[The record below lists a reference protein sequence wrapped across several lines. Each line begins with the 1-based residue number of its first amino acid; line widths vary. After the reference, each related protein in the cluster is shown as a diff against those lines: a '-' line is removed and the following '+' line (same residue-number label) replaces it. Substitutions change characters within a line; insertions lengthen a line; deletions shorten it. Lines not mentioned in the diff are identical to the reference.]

1 MCYVPMTLQ
10 QARHQSDTE
19 GNTSER
25 QTAIDAEDVHVT
37 YDDGTEA
44 VQGVSLDVEDG
55 EFFGFLG
62 PNGAGKTTTIKTLVT
77 LLHPTEGSVR
87 INGYDTKTEPQAV
100 RESIGYMAQETSI
113 DFELTPRENLRVA
126 CRMYGVPREDRE
138 ERIEELLDLVDLQD
152 VADKRAETF
161 SGGMQKRLDTATV
174 LVHRPPVVFLD
185 EPTTGLDPEA
195 RLRVWNYFEKINDRG
210 TTVFLTTQ
218 YLEEANE
225 LCDRLAILQ
234 DGQITHTGT
243 PDELKSA
250 IGTETVTLTLQD
262 SSEANQRR
270 AMDTVRRLS
279 TLDAVAIERTA
290 DGLTIEADNVRSATS
305 DLFTELAAANITIT
319 DFDIRSP
326 TLDDV
331 FLTLAGEDDVGANGV
346 AGDTVRSQEVS
357 R

>member
-1 MCYVPMTLQ
+1 MVLQ
-10 QARHQSDTE
+10 QAEHETEHETEASKRH
-19 GNTSER
+19 
-25 QTAIDAEDVHVT
+25 TAIDADDVHVT

-44 VQGVSLDVEDG
+44 VRGVSLDVEEG

-77 LLHPTEGSVR
+77 LLYPTQGSVR
-87 INGYDTKTEPQAV
+87 INGYDTKVDPQAV

-113 DFELTPRENLRVA
+113 DFDLTPRENLRVA
-126 CRMYGVPREDRE
+126 CRTYGVPREERAD
-138 ERIEELLDLVDLQD
+138 RIEELLDLVDLRD

-195 RLRVWNYFEKINDRG
+195 RLRVWNYFEKINEQG

-225 LCDRLAILQ
+225 LCDRLAIIQ
-234 DGQITHTGT
+234 NGQITHTGT
-243 PDELKSA
+243 PDALKSA
-250 IGTETVTLTLQD
+250 VGTETVTLALENP
-262 SSEANQRR
+262 SKENRRR
-270 AMDTVRRLS
+270 ARNTVRQINA
-279 TLDAVAIERTA
+279 LDATAIQRTPN
-290 DGLTIEADNVRSATS
+290 GLAIEADNARSATS
-305 DLFTELAAANITIT
+305 ELFSELSAADITIA
-319 DFDIRSP
+319 DFDIQSP

-331 FLTLAGEDDVGANGV
+331 FLTLAGEQDVGENGV
-346 AGDTVRSQEVS
+346 GNETTSVQEVV

>member
-1 MCYVPMTLQ
+1 MVVQ
-10 QARHQSDTE
+10 QAQHQSVSDTD
-19 GNTSER
+19 SSAH
-25 QTAIDAEDVHVT
+25 QSAIVAEDVRVT
-37 YDDGTEA
+37 YQDGTEA
-44 VQGVSLDVEDG
+44 VRGVSLDVDSG

-77 LLHPTEGSVR
+77 LLHPTQGSVR
-87 INGYDTKTEPQAV
+87 INGYDTKNDPQAV

-126 CRMYGVPREDRE
+126 CRTYGVPRAERAD
-138 ERIEELLDLVDLQD
+138 RIEELLDLVDLRD

-195 RLRVWNYFEKINDRG
+195 RLRVWNYFEKINEQG

-234 DGQITHTGT
+234 DGQITHTGA
-243 PDELKSA
+243 PDALKSA
-250 IGTETVTLTLQD
+250 VGTETVTLALED
-262 SSEANQRR
+262 PSEETRR
-270 AMDTVRRLS
+270 CARNTVRQLNAI
-279 TLDAVAIERTA
+279 DAVAIERTP
-290 DGLTIEADNVRSATS
+290 DGLTIEADNARSATS
-305 DLFTELAAANITIT
+305 KLFTELAAADITIT
-319 DFDIRSP
+319 DFDIHSP

-331 FLTLAGEDDVGANGV
+331 FLTLAGGEDVGESGSSTGTTRA
-346 AGDTVRSQEVS
+346 QEVA

>member
-1 MCYVPMTLQ
+1 MTVQ
-10 QARHQSDTE
+10 QARHRFEDETDS
-19 GNTSER
+19 SKR
-25 QTAIDAEDVHVT
+25 HTAIDAADVHVT

-44 VQGVSLDVEDG
+44 VRGVSLDVEEG

-62 PNGAGKTTTIKTLVT
+62 PNSAGKTTTIKTLVT
-77 LLHPTEGSVR
+77 LLYPTQGSVR

-126 CRMYGVPREDRE
+126 CRMYGVPNDERAD
-138 ERIEELLDLVDLQD
+138 RIEELLDLVDLRD
-152 VADKRAETF
+152 VAGKRAETF
-161 SGGMQKRLDTATV
+161 SGGMQKRLDTVTV

-195 RLRVWNYFEKINDRG
+195 RLRVWNYFEKINDQG
-210 TTVFLTTQ
+210 TTVFHTTQ

-234 DGQITHTGT
+234 DGQISHTGT

-250 IGTETVTLTLQD
+250 IGTDTVTLALDDT
-262 SSEANQRR
+262 SEETRRR
-270 AMDTVRRLS
+270 ATATIRRLNA
-279 TLDAVAIERTA
+279 LDAATIERTPE
-290 DGLTIEADNVRSATS
+290 GLAIEADNARSRTS
-305 DLFTELAAANITIT
+305 ELFTELAAADIEVT
-319 DFDIRSP
+319 DFDVQSP

-331 FLTLAGEDDVGANGV
+331 FLTLAGEDDVGTNSTRTETTSG
-346 AGDTVRSQEVS
+346 QEVA

>member
-1 MCYVPMTLQ
+1 MALQ
-10 QARHQSDTE
+10 QSRRQIDDETTPS
-19 GNTSER
+19 R
-25 QTAIDAEDVHVT
+25 QTVAIDAEDVHVI

-44 VQGVSLDVEDG
+44 VQGVSLAVEEG

-77 LLHPTEGSVR
+77 LLSPTQGTVR
-87 INGYDTKTEPQAV
+87 INGFDTKNDPQAV

-113 DFELTPRENLRVA
+113 DLELTPRENLRIA
-126 CRMYGVPREDRE
+126 CRRYGVPSEQRA
-138 ERIEELLDLVDLQD
+138 ERIEELLALVDLRD

-195 RLRVWNYFEKINDRG
+195 RLQVWNYFEEINDRG

-234 DGQITHTGT
+234 DGQITHAGT
-243 PDELKSA
+243 PDALKSA
-250 IGTETVTLTLQD
+250 VGTDTVTLALKEPTD
-262 SSEANQRR
+262 EKRRR
-270 AMDTVRRLS
+270 AMNAVRRIPALEV
-279 TLDAVAIERTA
+279 AAIETTA
-290 DGLTIEADNVRSATS
+290 DGLTIEADNARAATS
-305 DLFTELAAANITIT
+305 ELFTELTAADITVA
-319 DFDIRSP
+319 DFDIQSP

-331 FLTLAGEDDVGANGV
+331 FLTLAGE
-346 AGDTVRSQEVS
+346 GDTGENGPANEATNVQEVA

>member
-1 MCYVPMTLQ
+1 MALQ
-10 QARHQSDTE
+10 QRRDQSVDRVGSSTC
-19 GNTSER
+19 R
-25 QTAIDAEDVHVT
+25 TAIDAEDVHVT

-44 VQGVSLDVEDG
+44 VQGVSLDVDEG

-77 LLHPTEGSVR
+77 LLAPTQGSVR
-87 INGYDTKTEPQAV
+87 INGYDTKTDPQAV

-126 CRMYGVPREDRE
+126 CQMYGVPSDERE
-138 ERIEELLDLVDLQD
+138 ERIESLLELVDLRD

-195 RLRVWNYFEKINDRG
+195 RLRVWNYFEEINDRG

-250 IGTETVTLTLQD
+250 IATDTLTLSLKDPSDQKR
-262 SSEANQRR
+262 RR
-270 AMDTVRRLS
+270 AVHVVRQ
-279 TLDAVAIERTA
+279 LDALKAATIEQTA
-290 DGLTIEADNVRSATS
+290 EGLIIEADNVRSAVG
-305 DLFTELAAANITIT
+305 DLFTELAAADITIT
-319 DFDIRSP
+319 DFDVQSP

-331 FLTLAGEDDVGANGV
+331 FLTLAGSRGGENGI
-346 AGDTVRSQEVS
+346 ATETATVQEVT

>member
-1 MCYVPMTLQ
+1 MSLQ
-10 QARHQSDTE
+10 QARHQSENETH
-19 GNTSER
+19 TSQR

-44 VQGVSLDVEDG
+44 VQGVSLNVKEG

-77 LLHPTEGSVR
+77 LLYPTQGSVR
-87 INGYDTKTEPQAV
+87 INGYDTKNDPQAV

-126 CRMYGVPREDRE
+126 CRMYGVPSEKRE
-138 ERIEELLDLVDLQD
+138 ERIEELLDLVDLRD
-152 VADKRAETF
+152 VADRRAETF

-195 RLRVWNYFEKINDRG
+195 RLRVWNYFEEINDRG

-234 DGQITHTGT
+234 DGELSHTGT
-243 PDELKSA
+243 PAALKSA
-250 IGTETVTLTLQD
+250 VGTETVTLTLKDPSDQ
-262 SSEANQRR
+262 NRRR
-270 AMDTVRRLS
+270 AMNTVRQL
-279 TLDAVAIERTA
+279 TALDAATIERTA
-290 DGLTIEADNVRSATS
+290 DGLAIEADNARSATS
-305 DLFTELAAANITIT
+305 ELFTELSAADVTIT
-319 DFDIRSP
+319 DFDVRSP

-331 FLTLAGEDDVGANGV
+331 FLTLAGEEDVGENGIATETASV
-346 AGDTVRSQEVS
+346 QEVA

>member
-1 MCYVPMTLQ
+1 MVLQ
-10 QARHQSDTE
+10 QARQQSENET
-19 GNTSER
+19 NASQR
-25 QTAIDAEDVHVT
+25 HTAIDTEDVYVT
-37 YDDGTEA
+37 YEDGTEA
-44 VQGVSLDVEDG
+44 VRGVSLTVEKG

-77 LLHPTEGSVR
+77 LLYPTQGSVR
-87 INGYDTKTEPQAV
+87 INGYDTKQEPQAV
-100 RESIGYMAQETSI
+100 RESIGYMAQETSV

-126 CRMYGVPREDRE
+126 CRMYGVPKE
-138 ERIEELLDLVDLQD
+138 EREARIDELLDLVDLRD

-195 RLRVWNYFEKINDRG
+195 RLRVWEYFEKINDRG

-234 DGQITHTGT
+234 EGKITHTGT
-243 PDELKSA
+243 PAALKSA
-250 IGTETVTLTLQD
+250 VGTETIRLALEDPSAETH
-262 SSEANQRR
+262 RR
-270 AMDTVRRLS
+270 AMNVLRQLNA
-279 TLDAVAIERTA
+279 LDAATMEKTA
-290 DGLTIEADNVRSATS
+290 HGLTIEADNARGATS
-305 DLFTELAAANITIT
+305 ELFTELAAADITVT
-319 DFDIRSP
+319 DFDLQSP

-331 FLTLAGEDDVGANGV
+331 FLTLAGEDDANESRASNES
-346 AGDTVRSQEVS
+346 AGTQEVV